1 MSSVIKI
8 LNSLNIKPQ
17 KRNEEFEE
25 EEAKEIEVIDQTV
38 EISNKQ
44 NQDLDKENEEI
55 ESKSFQVIS
64 SQKEITENEDLNLK
78 FDFEEDSE
86 ADDEED
92 DFDLHDIVEN
102 YDGRTGKVYDIE
114 EDQLIVINESG
125 KIEKWKIKDVDLIRP
140 S

>member
-1 MSSVIKI
+1 MKKI
-8 LNSLNIKPQ
+8 YLLFSICIILIGCEKDTMVP
-17 KRNEEFEE
+17 
-25 EEAKEIEVIDQTV
+25 EIEIIDETA

-44 NQDLDKENEEI
+44 NQDLNKENEES

-64 SQKEITENEDLNLK
+64 SQKEITENEDLNLQL
-78 FDFEEDSE
+78 DFEEDSE
-86 ADDEED
+86 VDDENEY
-92 DFDLHDIVEN
+92 FDLHDIVEN

-114 EDQLIVINESG
+114 DDQLIVINESG